1 MTGIVFSIERYAIE
15 DGPGIRTLVFLKGCP
30 LHCEWCSNPESQYHT
45 SEILYYANK
54 CASCG
59 RCISNCPKDAIRLDE
74 EFGLLTDPDRCTL
87 CGLCTEVCYHNA
99 REISGEEMS
108 AEQVMEVVLRDKLFY
123 EKSGGGLTISG
134 GEPLMQAVFVQEL
147 VEACNTQG
155 IHTAI
160 ETTLYASEKV
170 VASTLENIDM
180 VFVDIKHLDPMKHLE
195 HTGVRNEK
203 ILKNIQ
209 LVDDLGKNI
218 IIRIPYIPGFNDDL
232 ETQRQIYCWA
242 SHLKNLQ
249 WIEVLPYHR
258 LGMGKYRALGR
269 MYPMEDMKPLKRQ
282 DLAFLKE
289 IGAECGVEVKIGAQ

>member
-1 MTGIVFSIERYAIE
+1 MMGIVFSIERYAIE

-30 LHCEWCSNPESQYHT
+30 LNCEWCSNPESHYHT
-45 SEILYYANK
+45 PEILYYANK

-59 RCISNCPKDAIRLDE
+59 RCISYCPQDAIRPDE

-87 CGLCTEVCYHNA
+87 CGLCTEVCYYNA

-108 AEQVMEVVLRDKLFY
+108 VEQVMEIVSKDKLFY

-134 GEPLMQAVFVQEL
+134 GEPLMQAFFVKQL
-147 VEACNTQG
+147 IEACNTQN

-160 ETTLYASEKV
+160 ETTLYADEKV
-170 VASTLENIDM
+170 IASTLENIDL
-180 VFVDIKHLDPMKHLE
+180 VFVDVKHLDSLKHLE
-195 HTGVRNEK
+195 HTGVRNDK

-209 LVDDLGKNI
+209 LVDDLGKKI
-218 IIRIPYIPGFNDDL
+218 IIRIPYIPGFNDDI

-242 SHLKNLQ
+242 SNLRNLL

-258 LGMGKYRALGR
+258 LGMGKYQALGR
-269 MYPMEDMKPLKRQ
+269 KYPMGEMKPLKRQ
-282 DLAFLKE
+282 ELAFLKE
-289 IGAECGVEVKIGAQ
+289 IGSECGVEVKIGAQ